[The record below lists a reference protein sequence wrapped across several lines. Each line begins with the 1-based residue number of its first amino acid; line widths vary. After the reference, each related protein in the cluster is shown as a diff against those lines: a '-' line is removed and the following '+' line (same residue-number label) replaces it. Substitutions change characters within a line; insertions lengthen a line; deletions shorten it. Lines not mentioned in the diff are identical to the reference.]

1 MKKLYINCQS
11 GLSGDMMLGALI
23 DLGVPED
30 YLRDKLAR
38 LNLDEFELSVGER
51 KVQGRRATD
60 VDVILKEPENLDRDP
75 YSCGGRNY
83 GQIIDMINGST
94 LSNNAKVLSRRI
106 FDIKARAEARV
117 HQVPVEEVALPRGGR
132 GGFHRGHRGNGD
144 LLRLSGRGP
153 GDRKGSSDW
162 LRQGSMRLRRAER
175 TGSGSAADPRR

>member
-1 MKKLYINCQS
+1 M
-11 GLSGDMMLGALI
+11 I

-60 VDVILKEPENLDRDP
+60 VDVILKEPENLNRDP

-117 HQVPVEEVALPRGGR
+117 HQVPVEEVR
-132 GGFHRGHRGNGD
+132 FHEAGAVDSIVDIVGTAICCDYLDADQVIAKEVPH
-144 LLRLSGRGP
+144 
-153 GDRKGSSDW
+153 W

-175 TGSGSAADPRR
+175 TGSGSAADPGR